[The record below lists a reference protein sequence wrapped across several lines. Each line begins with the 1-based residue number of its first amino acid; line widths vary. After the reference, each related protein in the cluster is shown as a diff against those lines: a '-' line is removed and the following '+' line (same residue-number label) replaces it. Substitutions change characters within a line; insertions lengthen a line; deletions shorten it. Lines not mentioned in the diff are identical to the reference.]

1 MSISE
6 YPFMTEDHMDKLY
19 NSRNPFV
26 KFTHVS
32 RLNSIAKRIPL
43 KSESKILDA
52 GCGEGHLI
60 EKLYRM
66 NSSALYYG
74 IDIRRQAVE
83 KTRVRCPYAELEVM
97 NLVDI
102 SFDDELFDTVICTE
116 VLEHLYEYQTVIK
129 ELERVLKKRGYLIVT
144 FPNETLW
151 TISRFLL
158 GRKPIKVP
166 DHINSFNPDRIKS
179 LVRMKLI
186 SQVGL
191 PFGLPFHISLGC
203 LMKFEK

>member
-1 MSISE
+1 MSISA

-32 RLNSIAKRIPL
+32 RLNSIAKKIPL

-102 SFDDELFDTVICTE
+102 SFDDEFFDTVICTE

-129 ELERVLKKRGYLIVT
+129 ELERVLRKRGYLIVT

-158 GRKPIKVP
+158 GRKPVKVP

-186 SQVGL
+186 SHVGL
-191 PFGLPFHISLGC
+191 PFGLPFNISLGC